1 VLNEQWTGANKPTSA
16 GISAGS
22 NKILQVSGLQYTFDV
37 SEANAGSTN
46 GLVGDVLIDADG
58 NPATPMVPISDTTTY
73 RVAANNFLS
82 DGGDN
87 FATFKAG
94 TNKLIGG
101 LDIDSLVKYL
111 ALPGNDPYNVTATD
125 RISSQP

>member
-1 VLNEQWTGANKPTSA
+1 VS
-16 GISAGS
+16 GISYTWDASDAAGT
-22 NKILQVSGLQYTFDV
+22 G
-37 SEANAGSTN
+37 NAIFGNVLVDTN
-46 GLVGDVLIDADG
+46 GDGTPDAPLDDV
-58 NPATPMVPISDTTTY
+58 TTY
-73 RVAANNFLS
+73 RVVANNFLS

-87 FATFKAG
+87 FPTFKAG

-111 ALPGNDPYNVTATD
+111 QAHDPYTITATD